1 MADTTLH
8 VDMVLRDFLSREI
21 SKAEG
26 SFTKSIRRM
35 GASSEGFRG
44 ALGKLRGGFGT
55 LSGAVAIFA
64 GSVAADYISSLFKST
79 EITKEL
85 SDDIELLYKR
95 YGILT
100 ARVKETI
107 AVLRTR
113 GVSDEETVSILNKIS
128 QSIAKA
134 NEGLSLERIA
144 YEELGIATRDFVTG
158 EARDAIDVFNEIQE
172 KSKLRKEDENLF
184 NLLETVGGEK
194 LSLRIEEII
203 TLTERLRIANQNL
216 AIVLNSLG
224 LNQKISGEEFRKRL
238 DDQLVKTKN
247 IFTVFAEEEK
257 KQKQRDKEKKEA
269 EDSAKKRQDDLNQA
283 LQKYSDLLEQ
293 TDIEIIEDP
302 LRRVNKEFEIQK
314 QKLEEV
320 IKLYPELRG
329 VLEALQLNLNTLQ
342 EQQFRSIAGEKG
354 FLGPNLEISG
364 NPQDLLKKLGQFTG
378 AGDGKSKE
386 QTPFEKKLDFLR
398 DQMIR
403 TFQEGSLEAATAIG
417 DNLVA
422 ALDRVGQEGENL
434 RDIMKDLVRSILR
447 DLQHIAVQQLVLRAI
462 VGLGGSLSG
471 GAAGGPASVAA
482 RHGGI
487 ISGSMGKPVK
497 LGAYAQGGIAKGP
510 TLALFGE
517 GPEEEAFVPLKGGA
531 IPVRIAGSKSG
542 MTVNIYA
549 YDSDGFDRLLM
560 RRKRTFNAMMQEII
574 ASNAPTRQQIRAL

>member
-44 ALGKLRGGFGT
+44 ALGKLRGSFGT

-64 GSVAADYISSLFKST
+64 GSIAADYVLSLFKSNQKT
-79 EITKEL
+79 EEFANQIAYLSNRFGIATKDLEKFTEKL
-85 SDDIELLYKR
+85 KKA
-95 YGILT
+95 GISEEDSISI
-100 ARVKETI
+100 KEHFI
-107 AVLRTR
+107 RAQRAAIKEI
-113 GVSDEETVSILNKIS
+113 G
-128 QSIAKA
+128 
-134 NEGLSLERIA
+134 LERIA
-144 YEELGIATRDFVTG
+144 LDELRVNFKNADGSARDFT
-158 EARDAIDVFNEIQE
+158 ETSEDAIRALRGFQEGENFGQIVETLFGLKGVTNVKKLEESISSLSENTKKEIRGIVKELKSLDLDEDASLFGSIIGEGKKTPVIDIQE
-172 KSKLRKEDENLF
+172 ALEITIQNQKKQAEATKESEQRQRD
-184 NLLETVGGEK
+184 
-194 LSLRIEEII
+194 
-203 TLTERLRIANQNL
+203 
-216 AIVLNSLG
+216 LNS
-224 LNQKISGEEFRKRL
+224 
-238 DDQLVKTKN
+238 
-247 IFTVFAEEEK
+247 
-257 KQKQRDKEKKEA
+257 
-269 EDSAKKRQDDLNQA
+269 A
-283 LQKYSDLLEQ
+283 LEKYSELLQQ

-320 IKLYPELRG
+320 MKLYPELRG
-329 VLEALQLNLNTLQ
+329 VLEALTLNLNTLQ
-342 EQQFRSIAGEKG
+342 DQQFKSIVGENG
-354 FLGPNLEISG
+354 FLGPNLELSG
-364 NPQDLLKKLGQFTG
+364 SPQEILKKLGQFTG
-378 AGDGKSKE
+378 AEDGKEKE
-386 QTPFEKKLDFLR
+386 KTPFEKKLDFLKS
-398 DQMIR
+398 QMIN
-403 TFQEGSLEAATAIG
+403 TFQEGSLEAAQAIG
-417 DNLVA
+417 DNLVS

-462 VGLGGSLSG
+462 VGLGGSISG
-471 GAAGGPASVAA
+471 GAAGGPATVAA
-482 RHGGI
+482 KHGGV

-497 LGAYAQGGIAKGP
+497 FGAYAQGGIAKGP

-574 ASNAPTRQQIRAL
+574 ASNAPTRQQIRSL